1 MGQFTGRVW
10 SPVITPFT
18 AHGNVDTQRF
28 LGHAQWLIDSGL
40 GLAVFGT
47 NSEANSLSVE
57 EKKSAL
63 DALIDGGIPPECLMP
78 GTGACAL
85 PDVIAQTRHAV
96 GHGVAGVLMLPPFYY
111 KGVSDEGLF
120 RYYAQVIE
128 AVADPRLRIFIYHI
142 PAVSQTPLSLPLI
155 ERLIAAYPEH
165 IVGVKDSSGDW
176 SNTQAMIDRF
186 ASSGFQVYAGSDTF
200 LLDTLRAGG
209 AGCISATAN
218 VNPGPIAKLAAC
230 WEHADAEDQQA
241 ALVRVRK
248 VFEGFPMIPALK
260 AVVARYSGHDGWAS
274 LRPPLVELGEDKRAA
289 LFSQL
294 DALGFEMPGLKSIGG

>member
-1 MGQFTGRVW
+1 MGHFTGRVW

-18 AHGNVDTQRF
+18 PRGDTDIERF
-28 LGHAQWLIDSGL
+28 LRHARWLVDNGL

-47 NSEANSLSVE
+47 NSEANSLSVD
-57 EKKSAL
+57 EKKQSL
-63 DALIDGGIPPECLMP
+63 DALVEGGIPPSRLMP

-85 PDVIAQTRHAV
+85 PDVIEQTRHAV
-96 GHGVAGVLMLPPFYY
+96 GYDVAGVLMLPPFYY

-128 AVADPRLRIFIYHI
+128 AVADPRLRIYIYHI
-142 PAVSQTPLSLPLI
+142 PAVSQTPLSLALI
-155 ERLIAAYPEH
+155 ERLIAAYPGH

-186 ASSGFQVYAGSDTF
+186 GSGGFQVYAGSDTF

-218 VNPGPIAKLAAC
+218 VNPGPIAHLAAH
-230 WEHADAEDQQA
+230 WEGADADDQQA
-241 ALVRVRK
+241 ALVRVRQ
-248 VFEGFPMIPALK
+248 VFEGYPMIPALK
-260 AVVARYSGHDGWAS
+260 AVAARYSGHGGWAS
-274 LRPPLVELGEDKRAA
+274 LRPPLVELDETRRAA

-294 DALGFEMPGLKSIGG
+294 DALGFEMPGLIHD